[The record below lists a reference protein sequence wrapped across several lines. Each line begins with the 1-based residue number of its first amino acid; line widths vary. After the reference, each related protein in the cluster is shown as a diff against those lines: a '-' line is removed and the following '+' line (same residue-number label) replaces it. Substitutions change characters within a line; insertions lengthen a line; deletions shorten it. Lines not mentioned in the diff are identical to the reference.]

1 MIKYNLKCACGKF
14 FESWFSSSKEYEKL
28 ENNKMLNCICG
39 KSTNV
44 SKALMSPQVK
54 TNTKTGE
61 AAKQIEFYKNLQK
74 KIRELNNFVKENA
87 EYVGNNFVSEARSIH
102 YDKKNIRNIYGSA
115 TEEETQELSEEG
127 IDVNTIPWVNKNNN

>member
-1 MIKYNLKCACGKF
+1 MIKYNLKCGCGRC

-28 ENNKMLNCICG
+28 ENNKMVNCICG

-54 TNTKTGE
+54 KNKKTGD
-61 AAKQIEFYKNLQK
+61 AVKQIEFYKNLQK

-87 EYVGNNFVSEARSIH
+87 EYVGNDFASKARSIH

-115 TEEETQELSEEG
+115 TEEETQELRDEG
-127 IDVNTIPWVNKNNN
+127 IEVNTIPWLNKNNN